1 MRIPRFLAVFSAQLI
16 LLSGVCFGDQS
27 ARVSSILP
35 SAFAG
40 WRITQ
45 PAQISNNPAVA
56 DPANASLLREYGF
69 TDLARATYTRE
80 DGRKLTIKAARFQDA
95 SGAYGAFTFY
105 QVPEMQTQ
113 QIGDQGA
120 SLNERVL
127 FYRGSLLVDAVFER
141 LSAMSAAELRMLAD
155 ALPRPAGTSAS
166 LPSLMG
172 YLPKESTS
180 IKYIVGPLGL
190 EKNGAPLPV
199 QYVDF
204 GRGAE
209 VVLGNSKVSS
219 GTAMLMV
226 VGYPTPQIAAAQLKQ
241 VESAQQGHSLQ
252 GPIFARRTGP
262 IMVLVGGGLSKGDA
276 ESLLSSVNYDADV
289 TWNERTPTRRDNVAN
304 LIVGVILLAA
314 IVCGLSVLAGVAF
327 GGFRVAVK
335 RLLPGRVFDRPEQ
348 LEIIALHLSDRSPE
362 QSESDVSP
370 SINAG

>member
-1 MRIPRFLAVFSAQLI
+1 MRVPRLLAVFSAQLI
-16 LLSGVCFGDQS
+16 LLAGVCFGDQS
-27 ARVSSILP
+27 ARISSILP

-40 WRITQ
+40 WQITQ
-45 PAQISNNPAVA
+45 LAQVSDNPAAA
-56 DPANASLLREYGF
+56 DPANASLLKEYGF
-69 TDLARATYTRE
+69 TDLARVTYTRE
-80 DGRKLTIKAARFQDA
+80 DGRKLTVKVARFQDA

-105 QVPEMQTQ
+105 QTPEMQTQ

-127 FYRGSLLVDAVFER
+127 FYRGNLLVDAVFER
-141 LSAMSAAELRMLAD
+141 LSAMSAAELRMLAN

-172 YLPKESTS
+172 YLPKQSSS

-190 EKNGAPLPV
+190 EKNGAPLPA

-209 VVLGNSKVSS
+209 VVLGNSKVSA
-219 GTAMLMV
+219 GTATLMV
-226 VGYPTPQIAAAQLKQ
+226 VGYPTPQIAASQLKQ
-241 VESAQQGHSLQ
+241 VESAQQAHSLQ

-262 IMVLVGGGLSKGDA
+262 LMVLVGGSISKGDA

-362 QSESDVSP
+362 QGESGVSR